1 MNTFVHLHNRS
12 DYSLLQSLTSVDSLV
27 DRVAELG
34 MIAVALTDEDV
45 LSGALH
51 FYNRCSETMSAA
63 GEPIKPIIGCDLTI
77 DTSWL
82 GPSTHGD
89 ERDPFARIVLIALNA
104 DGMRQLIKLSTQ
116 TCRNGRDRPVPL
128 TRDELEA
135 SADNLLLLT
144 GGINGVL
151 SRLVHGS
158 SPDAPHWFLEWATG
172 VYGADRLFVEL
183 VRREAADSDTA
194 GERLLQLARHH
205 HLSPV
210 ATNDTFFPTADD
222 AFAHTVLQCIRE
234 SRSCGDQ
241 DQRRPSAGECSIKSH
256 GEMGELFSDVPEAIE
271 NTVRIAAMVDPDLR
285 LPRPSFPKPVLPSA
299 HSDSSDYL
307 RSLVRSGLKERFGR
321 VDPEVRERM
330 DHELECIVSS
340 GFTDALL
347 MYAAIASYARREG
360 ILVGPGR
367 GAAAGSL
374 VAYALGITDVD
385 PIRHGLLFERF
396 LSPDRSAN
404 PRIEMDF
411 AFDRRDDVIE
421 YLRNTWGHDR
431 VARIATFATLK
442 ARNAVRQ
449 VGAALGL
456 GFDTVNRVASL
467 IPRELRITLPKARKQ
482 RPELDRLCRQDE
494 LHRSLFTVAERLE
507 GQLHRVSTHGAGIA
521 LSADP
526 LLQRVPLFRLPGES
540 MPVTQYDSGSLES
553 AGVIRVDIL
562 GLRDLAVISRA
573 DELIRRTSPTFT
585 LSQIPDG
592 DLATFRLFCE
602 GKTSGVFQFESSGM
616 RELLVRTRP
625 ATSED
630 LCALNA
636 LYRPGCFELLDHFVA
651 AGEERPDGTQ
661 PSRPFDRIL
670 AETRGLLLYQEQL
683 MRIVAEVAGFSLA
696 EADRMRRALRRGTA
710 AGDTPWAGDF
720 IHAAWQNGLS
730 QDEATSILELLRAA
744 APRLVLKAHVVAY
757 TSIAYQSSYLKAH
770 HPREFFA
777 ALLAAH
783 IENPNRL
790 DEYIEDASRLGVA
803 VEDQRGPAGA
813 SRVELKH
820 DEIVIR

>member
-1 MNTFVHLHNRS
+1 MT
-12 DYSLLQSLTSVDSLV
+12 
-27 DRVAELG
+27 
-34 MIAVALTDEDV
+34 AVALTDEDV

-51 FYNRCSETMSAA
+51 LYNRCFATRSAS
-63 GEPIKPIIGCDLTI
+63 GEPIKPIIGCDLSI

-82 GPSTHGD
+82 GPSTHSD
-89 ERDPFARIVLIALNA
+89 ECDPFARIVLIALNA
-104 DGMRQLIKLSTQ
+104 DGMRQVIRLSTQ

-144 GGINGVL
+144 GGIDGVL
-151 SRLVHGS
+151 ARLVRGS
-158 SPDAPHWFLEWATG
+158 SPDAPHRFLEWATG

-183 VRREAADSDTA
+183 VRHEGSGSDVA
-194 GERLLQLARHH
+194 GERLLELAHH
-205 HLSPV
+205 HRLPPV
-210 ATNDTFFPTADD
+210 ATNETFYPNADD
-222 AFAHTVLQCIRE
+222 AFAHTVLQFIRE
-234 SRSCGDQ
+234 SRSRGDQ
-241 DQRRPSAGECSIKSH
+241 DRRRPSAGEFYIKSH
-256 GEMGELFSDVPEAIE
+256 DEMSELFSDVPEAIE
-271 NTVRIAAMVDPDLR
+271 NTARIAAMVDPDLR
-285 LPRPSFPKPVLPSA
+285 LPRPSFPKGAIPTPR
-299 HSDSSDYL
+299 SDSTDYL
-307 RSLVRSGLKERFGR
+307 RNLVLSGLNERFGR
-321 VDPEVRERM
+321 VDPEVHERAE
-330 DHELECIVSS
+330 HELHCISSS

-347 MYAAIASYARREG
+347 MYAAIASYARGEG

-396 LSPDRSAN
+396 LSPDRSAS

-411 AFDRRDDVIE
+411 ASDRRVEVIE
-421 YLRNTWGHDR
+421 YLQSHWGHDR

-456 GFDTVNRVASL
+456 SFDTVNRVVSL
-467 IPRELRITLPKARKQ
+467 IPRELRITLPKARNR
-482 RPELDRLCRQDE
+482 RPELDRLSQQDE

-507 GQLHRVSTHGAGIA
+507 GQVHRVSTHGAGIA
-521 LSADP
+521 LSAFP

-540 MPVTQYDSGSLES
+540 MPVTQYDSGSLER

-573 DELIRRTSPTFT
+573 EELIRETAPTFT

-592 DLATFRLFCE
+592 DSATLRLFCE
-602 GKTSGVFQFESSGM
+602 GKTTGVFQFESSGM

-625 ATSED
+625 ATFED

-636 LYRPGCFELLDHFVA
+636 LYRPGCFELFDHFVA
-651 AGEERPDGTQ
+651 AGEERPGGTQ

-670 AETRGLLLYQEQL
+670 AETNGALLYQEQFI
-683 MRIVAEVAGFSLA
+683 RIVAEVAGLSLA

-710 AGDTPWAGDF
+710 AEDTPWAGDF

-777 ALLAAH
+777 ALLGAH
-783 IENPNRL
+783 IENPSRL
-790 DEYIEDASRLGVA
+790 DEYIEDASRLDVA